1 MPTFV
6 LFKNGAVASKV
17 VGADPVRLSKAVEA
31 LVAEATDATS
41 GGDADADG
49 PFWLGASLP
58 KGYSDVTD
66 KVNKKGLD
74 LLNVDSE
81 LSSAQVLFDAS
92 KPSALNAAAV
102 TQGRGQGQGADKGK
116 GKGKERQGD
125 DDAAGSGASK
135 AAAAAAAAD
144 WVESDTDQ
152 QMMLYMPFTS
162 TLKIHSLQFTSVV
175 RKQGGDGDGD
185 EDEDADPSS
194 VPTRPKTIHVY
205 PNRTHV
211 LGFDEAE
218 DIEATQTITLSA
230 RDWDAET
237 STARV
242 ELRFVKFQN
251 VSSLVLFVVD
261 GENEESDKV
270 RLDRI
275 RIIGEAGG
283 QRQMGKLEKI
293 KD

>member
-17 VGADPVRLSKAVEA
+17 VGADPARLSKAVEA

-41 GGDADADG
+41 GGNAGADG
-49 PFWLGASLP
+49 PFWLGASPP

-66 KVNKKGLD
+66 KVDKKGLD

-81 LSSAQVLFDAS
+81 LSSAQVLFNAR

-102 TQGRGQGQGADKGK
+102 TQGKGQGQGANNGK

-125 DDAAGSGASK
+125 DDAAGGGASK
-135 AAAAAAAAD
+135 AAAAPAD

-162 TLKIHSLQFTSVV
+162 TLKIHSLQFTSLA

-185 EDEDADPSS
+185 ADEDADASS
-194 VPTRPKTIHVY
+194 VPTRPKTIRVY

-230 RDWDAET
+230 QDWDAET